1 MDLEEIVL
9 HYYLRK
15 HKILTKAYING
26 TGCISPQNT
35 IDSEWFFDTI
45 NPAKGDYFDAVEPS
59 YKEYIAPNLLR
70 RMGRAIKMGVA
81 TANLAINQA
90 ETKKVDAIITGT
102 GLGCFED
109 SERFLL
115 AMLNNDEQFLTPTA
129 FIQSTHNT
137 VGSQIALIMKCHDYN
152 FTYVHRGFS
161 FESTL
166 QDAMMLFAEGK
177 ETILVGGIEEHTPN
191 FIVLNRRAHKFQ
203 DQNEALPIW
212 KSMTP
217 GIQMSEGAAFFV
229 LNKEKTEKSL
239 ASIDGIQTLYKPK
252 AANDILTKLHTF
264 LKLHE
269 LTLRDIDVT
278 LMGFCGDV
286 NFDSKLQELL
296 PVIEKE
302 SIVATYKNVCGEYH
316 TASAFAM
323 WTAVKIIEKQQLPKV
338 LSASDKTPSQI
349 KHVLIINQYLG
360 INYSF
365 TLLSQC

>member
-1 MDLEEIVL
+1 MA
-9 HYYLRK
+9 
-15 HKILTKAYING
+15 KAYING
-26 TGCISPQNT
+26 TGCISPQNS

-59 YKEYIAPNLLR
+59 YKEFIAPNLLR

-81 TANLAINQA
+81 TANLAINEA

-115 AMLNNDEQFLTPTA
+115 ALLNNDEQFLTPTS

-161 FESTL
+161 FESTV
-166 QDAMMLFAEGK
+166 QDALMLFEEGK

-191 FIVLNRRAHKFQ
+191 FVILNRRAHKFQ
-203 DQNEALPIW
+203 EQSTSTPIW
-212 KSMTP
+212 KSTTE

-229 LNKEKTEKSL
+229 LNKEKTGKSL

-252 AANDILTKLHTF
+252 TSDEVLNKLNSF
-264 LKLHE
+264 LKVHN
-269 LTLRDIDVT
+269 LTLTDIDVT
-278 LMGFCGDV
+278 LMGFSGDV
-286 NFDSKLQELL
+286 NFDSLLQELL
-296 PVIEKE
+296 PAIEKD
-302 SIVATYKNVCGEYH
+302 STAATYKNISGEYH
-316 TASAFAM
+316 TASAFAL
-323 WTAVKIIEKQQLPKV
+323 WTATKLIQKQQLPAA
-338 LSASDKTPSQI
+338 LSVSGKSPSKIQ
-349 KHVLIINQYLG
+349 HVLILNQYLG

>member
-1 MDLEEIVL
+1 MV
-9 HYYLRK
+9 
-15 HKILTKAYING
+15 KAYING
-26 TGCISPQNT
+26 TGCISPQNS

-45 NPAKGDYFDAVEPS
+45 NPAKGDYFDAIEPS
-59 YKEYIAPNLLR
+59 YKEFIAPNLLR

-81 TANLAINQA
+81 AGNIAIKQA
-90 ETKKVDAIITGT
+90 DIQKVDGIITGT

-115 AMLNNDEQFLTPTA
+115 AILNNDEQFLTPTS

-166 QDAMMLFAEGK
+166 QDALMLFEEGK

-191 FIVLNRRAHKFQ
+191 FIILNRKAHKFQ
-203 DQNEALPIW
+203 EQNTGLPIW
-212 KSMTP
+212 RSKTP
-217 GIQMSEGAAFFV
+217 GIQMSEGTAFFV
-229 LNKEKTEKSL
+229 LNKTKTEKSL
-239 ASIDGIQTLYKPK
+239 ASLDGIQTLYKPK
-252 AANDILTKLHTF
+252 TAADILAKLISF
-264 LKLHE
+264 LKIHNLS
-269 LTLRDIDVT
+269 LTDIDVT
-278 LMGFCGDV
+278 LMGFSGDA
-286 NFDSKLQELL
+286 NFDSRLQELL
-296 PVIEKE
+296 PTIEKE
-302 SIVATYKNVCGEYH
+302 SVAACYKNVCGEYH

-323 WTAVKIIEKQQLPKV
+323 WTATKIIERQMLPKV
-338 LSASDKTPSQI
+338 LSVSDKKPSGI

>member
-1 MDLEEIVL
+1 LA
-9 HYYLRK
+9 
-15 HKILTKAYING
+15 KAYING
-26 TGCISPQNT
+26 TGCISSQNS
-35 IDSEWFFDTI
+35 IDKEWFFDVI
-45 NPAKGDYFDAVEPS
+45 NPAKGDYFDAIEPS
-59 YKEYIAPNLLR
+59 YKEFIAPNLLR

-90 ETKKVDAIITGT
+90 DAKKVDAIITGT

-115 AMLNNDEQFLTPTA
+115 ALLNNEEQFLTPTS

-161 FESTL
+161 FESTV
-166 QDAMMLFAEGK
+166 QDALMLFEEGK
-177 ETILVGGIEEHTPN
+177 ETILVGGVEEHTPN
-191 FIVLNRRAHKFQ
+191 FVILNRKAHKFQ
-203 DQNEALPIW
+203 EQSLTTPIW
-212 KSMTP
+212 KSTTP

-229 LNKEKTEKSL
+229 LNKHQTEKSL

-252 AANDILTKLHTF
+252 TSADILTKLNSF
-264 LKLHE
+264 LQSYQ
-269 LTLRDIDVT
+269 LTLADIDVT
-278 LMGFCGDV
+278 LMGFSGDV
-286 NFDSKLQELL
+286 NFDEKLKELL
-296 PVIEKE
+296 PAIEKD
-302 SIVATYKNVCGEYH
+302 SVAASYKQVSGEYH

-323 WTAVKIIEKQQLPKV
+323 WAGTKLIEKQQLPKA
-338 LSASDKTPSQI
+338 LAISDKTPSNI

>member
-1 MDLEEIVL
+1 MV
-9 HYYLRK
+9 
-15 HKILTKAYING
+15 KAYING
-26 TGCISPQNT
+26 MGCISPQNT
-35 IDSEWFFDTI
+35 IDANWFFESTI
-45 NPAKGDYFDAVEPS
+45 EPSVDHFNALEPS

-81 TANLAINQA
+81 SANLAINQA
-90 ETKKVDAIITGT
+90 ELKNVNAIITGT

-115 AMLNNDEQFLTPTA
+115 AMLDNNEQFLTPTS

-161 FESTL
+161 FESTV
-166 QDAMMLFAEGK
+166 QDALMLFDEGK
-177 ETILVGGIEEHTPN
+177 ESIMIGGIEEHTPN
-191 FIVLNRRAHKFQ
+191 FVILNRRANKFK
-203 DQNEALPIW
+203 DYDASVPFW
-212 KSMTP
+212 KSTKP

-229 LNKEKTEKSL
+229 LNKNKSQKSI
-239 ASIDGIQTLYKPK
+239 ASVDGIQTLYKPK
-252 AANDILTKLHTF
+252 TSAEVLNKLNSFLASHN
-264 LKLHE
+264 LKLS
-269 LTLRDIDVT
+269 DIDVT
-278 LMGFCGDV
+278 LMGFSSDV
-286 NFDSKLQELL
+286 NFDKLLVEML

-302 SIVATYKNVCGEYH
+302 TVVASYKHLCGEYH

-323 WTAVKIIEKQQLPKV
+323 WTAAKLIEKQKLPETLAV
-338 LSASDKTPSQI
+338 SDRRPSKI

>member
-1 MDLEEIVL
+1 M
-9 HYYLRK
+9 
-15 HKILTKAYING
+15 TKAYING
-26 TGCISPQNT
+26 TGCISPQNS

-45 NPAKGDYFDAVEPS
+45 HPAKGDYFDAIEPS
-59 YKEYIAPNLLR
+59 YKEFIAPNLLR

-81 TANLAINQA
+81 AGNIAIQQA
-90 ETKKVDAIITGT
+90 DAKKVDAIITGT

-115 AMLNNDEQFLTPTA
+115 ALLNNEEQFLTPTS

-137 VGSQIALIMKCHDYN
+137 VGSQIALLMKCHDYN

-161 FESTL
+161 FESAI
-166 QDAMMLFAEGK
+166 QDALMLFEEGK

-191 FIVLNRRAHKFQ
+191 FVILNRRARKFQ
-203 DQNEALPIW
+203 EVSSTTPIW
-212 KSMTP
+212 ESTTP
-217 GIQMSEGAAFFV
+217 GVQMSEGTACFI
-229 LNKEKTEKSL
+229 LNKTKTEKSL
-239 ASIDGIQTLYKPK
+239 ASVDGIQTLYKPK
-252 AANDILTKLHTF
+252 TSADILNKLHNF
-264 LKLHE
+264 LKLHS
-269 LTLRDIDVT
+269 LTLADIDVT
-278 LMGFCGDV
+278 LMGFSGDV

-296 PVIEKE
+296 PSIEKE
-302 SIVATYKNVCGEYH
+302 SVAACYKNVCGEYH

-323 WTAVKIIEKQQLPKV
+323 WTATKIIEKQRLPQV
-338 LSASDKTPSQI
+338 LAISDKTPSKI

>member
-1 MDLEEIVL
+1 LDLEEIV
-9 HYYLRK
+9 HPYYLRK
-15 HKILTKAYING
+15 HKNLTKAYING

-45 NPAKGDYFDAVEPS
+45 NPAKGDYFDAIEPS

-90 ETKKVDAIITGT
+90 GTKKLDAIITGT

-115 AMLNNDEQFLTPTA
+115 AMLNNEEQFLTPTA

-166 QDAMMLFAEGK
+166 QDSMMLFDEGK

-203 DQNEALPIW
+203 EQNTLTPIW
-212 KSMTP
+212 KSTTP

-229 LNKEKTEKSL
+229 LNKDKTEKSL

-252 AANDILTKLHTF
+252 TSNDILVKLYAF

-269 LTLRDIDVT
+269 LTLADIDIT
-278 LMGFCGDV
+278 LMGFSGDV
-286 NFDSKLQELL
+286 NFDQKLQELL
-296 PVIEKE
+296 PAIEKE
-302 SIVATYKNVCGEYH
+302 SIAASYKQVCGEYH
-316 TASAFAM
+316 TASAFAL
-323 WTAVKIIEKQQLPKV
+323 WTAIKIIEKQQLPKV
-338 LSASDKTPSQI
+338 LSISDKVPSKI
-349 KHVLIINQYLG
+349 KHVIIINQYLG

>member
-1 MDLEEIVL
+1 M
-9 HYYLRK
+9 
-15 HKILTKAYING
+15 KAYING

-35 IDSEWFFDTI
+35 IDDNWFFETTI
-45 NPAKGDYFDAVEPS
+45 EPNVDHYNALEPS

-81 TANLAINQA
+81 TANLAINKA
-90 ETKKVDAIITGT
+90 DVKNVDAIITGT

-115 AMLNNDEQFLTPTA
+115 AMLENDEQFLTPTS

-137 VGSQIALIMKCHDYN
+137 VGAQIGLIMKCHDYN

-161 FESTL
+161 FESTI
-166 QDAMMLFAEGK
+166 QDALMHFAEGK
-177 ETILVGGIEEHTPN
+177 ESILVGGIEEHTPK
-191 FIVLNRRAHKFQ
+191 FVALNRRAKKFK
-203 DQNEALPIW
+203 DFNPALSFW
-212 KSMTP
+212 KSTTP

-229 LNKEKTEKSL
+229 LNKNKSEKSL
-239 ASIDGIQTLYKPK
+239 ASVDGVKTVYKPK
-252 AANDILTKLHTF
+252 TLTELIDKLNKF
-264 LKLHE
+264 LSSHNLKIS
-269 LTLRDIDVT
+269 DIDVT
-278 LMGFCGDV
+278 LMGFSSDV
-286 NFDSKLQELL
+286 NFDKLLVELL
-296 PVIEKE
+296 PTIEKE
-302 SIVATYKNVCGEYH
+302 SVAASFKHLSGEYH

-323 WTAVKIIEKQQLPKV
+323 WVATKLIEKQHLPKT
-338 LSASDKTPSQI
+338 LAISDKRPEKI

>member
-1 MDLEEIVL
+1 MV
-9 HYYLRK
+9 
-15 HKILTKAYING
+15 KAYING
-26 TGCISPQNT
+26 MGCISPQNT
-35 IDSEWFFDTI
+35 IDANWFFESTI
-45 NPAKGDYFDAVEPS
+45 EPSVDHFNALEPS

-81 TANLAINQA
+81 SANLAINQA
-90 ETKKVDAIITGT
+90 ELKNVNAIITGT

-115 AMLNNDEQFLTPTA
+115 AMLDNNEQFLTPTS

-161 FESTL
+161 FESTV
-166 QDAMMLFAEGK
+166 QDALMLFDEGK
-177 ETILVGGIEEHTPN
+177 ESIMIGGIEEHTPN
-191 FIVLNRRAHKFQ
+191 FVILNRRANKFK
-203 DQNEALPIW
+203 DYDASVPFW
-212 KSMTP
+212 KSTKP

-229 LNKEKTEKSL
+229 LNKNKSQKSI
-239 ASIDGIQTLYKPK
+239 ASVDGIQTLYKPK
-252 AANDILTKLHTF
+252 TSAEVLNKLNSFLASHN
-264 LKLHE
+264 LKLS
-269 LTLRDIDVT
+269 DIDVT
-278 LMGFCGDV
+278 LMGFSSDV
-286 NFDSKLQELL
+286 NFDKLLVEML

-302 SIVATYKNVCGEYH
+302 TVVASYKHLCGEYH

-323 WTAVKIIEKQQLPKV
+323 WTAAKLIEKQKLPV
-338 LSASDKTPSQI
+338 TLAISDRRPSKI

>member
-1 MDLEEIVL
+1 MV
-9 HYYLRK
+9 
-15 HKILTKAYING
+15 KAYING
-26 TGCISPQNT
+26 TGCISSQDT
-35 IDSEWFFDTI
+35 INEQWFFDPI
-45 NPAKGDYFDAVEPS
+45 AEPAGDYYNAIEPS

-90 ETKKVDAIITGT
+90 GVKNVDAIITGT

-115 AMLNNDEQFLTPTA
+115 AMLNNEEQFLTPTS

-161 FESTL
+161 FESTI
-166 QDAMMLFAEGK
+166 QDSLMLFTEGK
-177 ETILVGGIEEHTPN
+177 ETVLVGGIEEHTPN
-191 FIVLNRRAHKFQ
+191 YVILNRRANKFKAY
-203 DQNEALPIW
+203 DHSVPFW
-212 KSMTP
+212 KSKTK

-229 LNKEKTEKSL
+229 LNKHKTEKSL

-252 AANDILTKLHTF
+252 SSDVISQKLTAF

-269 LTLRDIDVT
+269 LTLADIDIC
-278 LMGFCGDV
+278 LMGFTSDV
-286 NFDSKLQELL
+286 EFDKYLVELL
-296 PVIEKE
+296 PEIKKE
-302 SIVATYKNVCGEYH
+302 SIAAHFKHLSGEYH
-316 TASAFAM
+316 TSSAFAL
-323 WTAVKIIEKQQLPKV
+323 WTATKLIEKQILPDV
-338 LSASDKTPSQI
+338 LAISNKKPASI

-365 TLLSQC
+365 TLVSQC

>member
-1 MDLEEIVL
+1 M
-9 HYYLRK
+9 
-15 HKILTKAYING
+15 TKAYING
-26 TGCISPQNT
+26 MGCISPQNT
-35 IDSEWFFDTI
+35 IDADWFFESTI
-45 NPAKGDYFDAVEPS
+45 EPNVDHFNALEPS

-81 TANLAINQA
+81 SANLAINQA
-90 ETKKVDAIITGT
+90 ELKNVDAIITGT

-115 AMLNNDEQFLTPTA
+115 AMLDNNEQFLTPTS

-161 FESTL
+161 FESTV
-166 QDAMMLFAEGK
+166 QDALMLFEEGK
-177 ETILVGGIEEHTPN
+177 ESIMIGGIEEHTPN
-191 FIVLNRRAHKFQ
+191 FVILNRRAKKFK
-203 DQNEALPIW
+203 DYDASVPFW
-212 KSMTP
+212 KSEKP

-229 LNKEKTEKSL
+229 LNRNKSEKSI
-239 ASIDGIQTLYKPK
+239 ASVDGIQTLYKPK
-252 AANDILTKLHTF
+252 SSEEVLKKLDAFLESHN
-264 LKLHE
+264 LKLSN
-269 LTLRDIDVT
+269 IDVT
-278 LMGFCGDV
+278 LMGFSSDV
-286 NFDSKLQELL
+286 NFDKFLVEIL

-302 SIVATYKNVCGEYH
+302 TCVASYKHLCGEYH

-323 WTAVKIIEKQQLPKV
+323 WAATKIIEKQHLPKTMAV
-338 LSASDKTPSQI
+338 SDKRPNSI